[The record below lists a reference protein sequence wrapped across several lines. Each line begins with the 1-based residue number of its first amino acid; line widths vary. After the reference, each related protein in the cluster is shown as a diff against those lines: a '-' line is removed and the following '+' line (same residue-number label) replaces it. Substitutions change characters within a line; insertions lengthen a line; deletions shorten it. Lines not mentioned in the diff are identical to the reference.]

1 MMFFFFL
8 VNRVKNDTGVII
20 NISESDN
27 NSNIIRIEGRKD
39 GVEMAKS
46 VRYYILIVH
55 LMYIICLLY
64 KFVYSSSQIGSH
76 NINIIV

>member
-1 MMFFFFL
+1 MILVFYNIFFP

-39 GVEMAKS
+39 GVHAAKS
-46 VRYYILIVH
+46 VRQKL
-55 LMYIICLLY
+55 LLSYIIR
-64 KFVYSSSQIGSH
+64 FF
-76 NINIIV
+76 N

>member
-1 MMFFFFL
+1 MFS

-39 GVEMAKS
+39 GVELAKS
-46 VRYYILIVH
+46 VSYLIINVVIIPKSNLS
-55 LMYIICLLY
+55 LMRR
-64 KFVYSSSQIGSH
+64 
-76 NINIIV
+76 N